1 VGAECNDF
9 RELRKELFR
18 LRERQQLIEA
28 AFESA
33 YEGIVLVDPDGKI
46 VMLNDTYAKFLQV
59 DAREVIGRHVTE
71 VIENTRMHIVVRT
84 GRPELA
90 QVQRIRGGDM
100 LVHRIPIR
108 KNNQVVSA
116 VGKVL
121 FQDVNKLHALSRRVM
136 QLSKELDY
144 YREEYFKKLGIR
156 YRFDDI
162 AGKSEAMLRMKEMAR
177 KVAWSDSTVFIGGE
191 SGTGKE
197 MFAHA
202 IHFES
207 PRREKPFI
215 KVNCA
220 AIPESLMESILFGY
234 EEGAF
239 TGASPGGRKGKFLL
253 AEGGTI
259 FLDEIGELPL
269 TMQAKLLRVLQE
281 KEVEPVGSAHPVPV
295 NVRVLAASNRD
306 LEEMVREKRF
316 RLDLFYR
323 LHVISLQIPPLRKR
337 KEDIPELAQILL
349 KELSA
354 ELGIYASRI
363 TPEAMG
369 CLLNYDWPGNVREL
383 RNVLERSMH
392 LMDGDTLDVKH
403 LPYHLQKNQ
412 GRHDGKFSLKS
423 VVAQA
428 EKEAIR
434 QALKAANGNR
444 NLAIQM
450 LGISRSGFYD
460 KLKKYKLI

>member
-1 VGAECNDF
+1 
-9 RELRKELFR
+9 
-18 LRERQQLIEA
+18 
-28 AFESA
+28 
-33 YEGIVLVDPDGKI
+33 
-46 VMLNDTYAKFLQV
+46 
-59 DAREVIGRHVTE
+59 
-71 VIENTRMHIVVRT
+71 
-84 GRPELA
+84 
-90 QVQRIRGGDM
+90 
-100 LVHRIPIR
+100 
-108 KNNQVVSA
+108 
-116 VGKVL
+116 
-121 FQDVNKLHALSRRVM
+121 
-136 QLSKELDY
+136 
-144 YREEYFKKLGIR
+144 
-156 YRFDDI
+156 
-162 AGKSEAMLRMKEMAR
+162 
-177 KVAWSDSTVFIGGE
+177 
-191 SGTGKE
+191 
-197 MFAHA
+197 MFAHV

-281 KEVEPVGSAHPVPV
+281 KEVEPVGAAHPVPV

-306 LEEMVREKRF
+306 LEEMVMEKRF

-323 LHVISLQIPPLRKR
+323 LHVISLQIPPLRKW

-354 ELGIYASRI
+354 ELGIYTNRI

-383 RNVLERSMH
+383 KTDAFAAPVLGTLGSLIIFLTGIAWLNFRKNRLVQNDKENLTLSVNESGPPRDESQLPDFWLSLLPLLLVLAGNGAFTYLILPDWYSEKVLEAYGGIEVDQVLGVWALVLSLTLGILAGILITWVTQKRAGKAWGFKKPDFRQSLTAGVSGSLLAIMNTASEVGFGNVIAGLPGFQSITRALLSMDVNPLFSEALSINILAGITGSASGGMSIALDIMGQKYLELAVSIGLAPEVLH
-392 LMDGDTLDVKH
+392 RIASMSAGGMDTLPH
-403 LPYHLQKNQ
+403 NGA
-412 GRHDGKFSLKS
+412 GRSAD
-423 VVAQA
+423 
-428 EKEAIR
+428 
-434 QALKAANGNR
+434 
-444 NLAIQM
+444 
-450 LGISRSGFYD
+450 
-460 KLKKYKLI
+460 

>member
-1 VGAECNDF
+1 
-9 RELRKELFR
+9 
-18 LRERQQLIEA
+18 
-28 AFESA
+28 
-33 YEGIVLVDPDGKI
+33 
-46 VMLNDTYAKFLQV
+46 
-59 DAREVIGRHVTE
+59 
-71 VIENTRMHIVVRT
+71 
-84 GRPELA
+84 
-90 QVQRIRGGDM
+90 
-100 LVHRIPIR
+100 
-108 KNNQVVSA
+108 
-116 VGKVL
+116 
-121 FQDVNKLHALSRRVM
+121 
-136 QLSKELDY
+136 
-144 YREEYFKKLGIR
+144 
-156 YRFDDI
+156 
-162 AGKSEAMLRMKEMAR
+162 
-177 KVAWSDSTVFIGGE
+177 VAWSDSTVFIGGE

-253 AEGGTI
+253 AEGGKI

-281 KEVEPVGSAHPVPV
+281 KEVEPVGAAHPVPV

-306 LEEMVREKRF
+306 LEEMVMEKRF

-323 LHVISLQIPPLRKR
+323 LHVISLQIPPLRKW

-354 ELGIYASRI
+354 ELGIYTNRI

-383 RNVLERSMH
+383 KTDAFAAPVL
-392 LMDGDTLDVKH
+392 GTLGSLIIFLAGIAWLNFRKSRLIQNDKENLTSSVNESGPPRDESQ
-403 LPYHLQKNQ
+403 LPDFWL
-412 GRHDGKFSLKS
+412 FC
-423 VVAQA
+423 
-428 EKEAIR
+428 
-434 QALKAANGNR
+434 
-444 NLAIQM
+444 
-450 LGISRSGFYD
+450 SRFFWCWPETAR
-460 KLKKYKLI
+460 LLT

>member
-1 VGAECNDF
+1 
-9 RELRKELFR
+9 
-18 LRERQQLIEA
+18 
-28 AFESA
+28 
-33 YEGIVLVDPDGKI
+33 
-46 VMLNDTYAKFLQV
+46 
-59 DAREVIGRHVTE
+59 
-71 VIENTRMHIVVRT
+71 
-84 GRPELA
+84 
-90 QVQRIRGGDM
+90 M

-108 KNNQVVSA
+108 KNNRVVSA

-144 YREEYFKKLGIR
+144 YRGEYFKKLGIR

-162 AGKSEAMLRMKEMAR
+162 AGKSEAMLRVKEMAR

-207 PRREKPFI
+207 PRRGKPFI

-220 AIPESLMESILFGY
+220 ANPESLVESILFGY

-239 TGASPGGRKGKFLL
+239 TGAFPGGRKGKFLL

-281 KEVEPVGSAHPVPV
+281 KEVEPVGSAHPVPI

-337 KEDIPELAQILL
+337 KEDIPDLAQILL
-349 KELSA
+349 RDLSA
-354 ELGIYASRI
+354 DLGIYASRI
-363 TPEAMG
+363 TPGAMG

-403 LPYHLQKNQ
+403 LPYHLQKKQ
-412 GRHDGKFSLKS
+412 GCHDGKFSLKS
-423 VVAQA
+423 AVARA

-444 NLAIQM
+444 NLAIGDHEYS
-450 LGISRSGFYD
+450 LGSGVWKCDCRLAGVSVDYPCPVVDGRESPFFRGIVHQHSGRHHRVRIRWD
-460 KLKKYKLI
+460 EHCP